1 MGGNQK
7 KYNVQVNDY
16 NPDLNPSFLL
26 NKSF

>member
-7 KYNVQVNDY
+7 KYNVQVYGY